1 MKNEQL
7 FKLLN
12 TGKRDHTGVKKPSK
26 KLFTVELWN
35 YTGKRVLKTIKSYIM
50 GLNEDFTVMFK
61 PVKRFTKKQIKGLDK
76 HDLAV
81 QQIEAEEERRKQ
93 KEKVAYKGKATS
105 NKSGVSQRS
114 THQNNGFVN
123 WFDVDGNTKE
133 PSKRIT
139 LKKADGRV
147 VGLDDYE
154 NNIF

>member
-12 TGKRDHTGVKKPSK
+12 TGKRDHTGIKKPSK

-35 YTGKRVLKTIKSYIM
+35 YTGKSVLKIFKRYIT
-50 GLNEDFTVMFK
+50 GLNEDITVMFK
-61 PVKRFTKKQIKGLDK
+61 PVKRFTIKQLKGLDK
-76 HDLAV
+76 HDLATQRV
-81 QQIEAEEERRKQ
+81 EDEEERRKQ
-93 KEKVAYKGKATS
+93 GNIEVPRS
-105 NKSGVSQRS
+105 MVRSQRS
-114 THQNNGFVN
+114 TLSNNGFDN
-123 WFDVDGNTKE
+123 WFDIIGNKE
-133 PSKRIT
+133 GPMKKRIT

>member
-1 MKNEQL
+1 MKTDL

-35 YTGKRVLKTIKSYIM
+35 YTGKRVLKTIKRYIM

-61 PVKRFTKKQIKGLDK
+61 PVKRFTIKQLKGLDK

-81 QQIEAEEERRKQ
+81 EQIEAEEQRRKR
-93 KEKVAYKGKATS
+93 KENSTS
-105 NKSGVSQRS
+105 HKEVPVL
-114 THQNNGFVN
+114 NNGFVN
-123 WFDVDGNTKE
+123 WFEDAGNQQK
-133 PSKRIT
+133 PAKPKRIS

-154 NNIF
+154 NDIFW

>member
-81 QQIEAEEERRKQ
+81 QQIEAEEERRKLGQ
-93 KEKVAYKGKATS
+93 ATRPTS
-105 NKSGVSQRS
+105 NKSVGHKEVP
-114 THQNNGFVN
+114 THNNGFDN
-123 WFDVDGNTKE
+123 WFDIIGNKE
-133 PSKRIT
+133 GPMKKRIT

>member
-35 YTGKRVLKTIKSYIM
+35 YTGKRVLKTIKNYIM

-61 PVKRFTKKQIKGLDK
+61 PVKRFTIKQLKGLDK
-76 HDLAV
+76 HDLATQRV
-81 QQIEAEEERRKQ
+81 EDEEERRKQ
-93 KEKVAYKGKATS
+93 KENVTYKVKATS
-105 NKSGVSQRS
+105 KKSKE
-114 THQNNGFVN
+114 FIN
-123 WFDVDGNTKE
+123 WFADEPKE
-133 PSKRIT
+133 KRKTLKRIT

>member
-35 YTGKRVLKTIKSYIM
+35 YTGKRVLKTIKRYIM

-61 PVKRFTKKQIKGLDK
+61 PVKRFTIKQLKGLDK

-81 QQIEAEEERRKQ
+81 QQIEAEDERRKQ
-93 KEKVAYKGKATS
+93 KEE
-105 NKSGVSQRS
+105 
-114 THQNNGFVN
+114 HI
-123 WFDVDGNTKE
+123 GNQE
-133 PSKRIT
+133 
-139 LKKADGRV
+139 
-147 VGLDDYE
+147 
-154 NNIF
+154 